1 MLTGCLFSVFPPF
14 WIMGAI
20 ILLSPL
26 RAPEPSP
33 SSSWLPDK
41 SESERQ
47 EIIVEMRRVEVK
59 WAWRC
64 LWTLGVFICIGV
76 VIGITVWMVSKA

>member
-1 MLTGCLFSVFPPF
+1 
-14 WIMGAI
+14 MGAI

-26 RAPEPSP
+26 RAPEPS
-33 SSSWLPDK
+33 SSSAWLPDK

-47 EIIVEMRRVEVK
+47 EIIAEMRRVEVK

-64 LWTLGVFICIGV
+64 LWALVVLIFIAV
-76 VIGITVWMVSKA
+76 AAGITAWAVSRA

>member
-64 LWTLGVFICIGV
+64 LWALGVFICIGV